1 MSYESKD
8 ASLSVIGIS
17 AGLLAFLL
25 VASIGTSAWFYHN
38 RFHGAAASPT
48 LGRQTSFRNGPNE
61 RPGILVDYSAVNRD
75 AAEHLSRYRWVDRD
89 TGVAQIPIERAMDL
103 VAKGVNPPAA
113 PKEPG
118 QVP

>member
-17 AGLLAFLL
+17 AGLLVFLL
-25 VASIGTSAWFYHN
+25 IASIGTSAWFYYE
-38 RFHGAAASPT
+38 RLHGAASWPT
-48 LGRQTSFRNGPNE
+48 TGRQTSFRDGPNE
-61 RPGILVDYSAVNRD
+61 RLGILIDYAAVNRD
-75 AAEHLSRYRWVDRD
+75 AGEHLSQYRWVDRD

-103 VAKGVNPPAA
+103 VAKGVNPQAA